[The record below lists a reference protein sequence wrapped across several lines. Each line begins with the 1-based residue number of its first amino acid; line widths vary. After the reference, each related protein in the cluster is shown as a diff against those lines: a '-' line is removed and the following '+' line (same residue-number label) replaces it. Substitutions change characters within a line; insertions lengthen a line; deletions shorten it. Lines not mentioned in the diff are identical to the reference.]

1 MRRYNLR
8 AKDTHFRVGDKC
20 LILQRDRTASSVF
33 SRWKGP
39 ATIVQVCSPY
49 SYMVE
54 LDGGRYHLHAN
65 SLRKFNVSAEE
76 VECNS
81 LACDI
86 YSIVEECT
94 VVNNC
99 YVV

>member
-1 MRRYNLR
+1 MDNASY
-8 AKDTHFRVGDKC
+8 FR
-20 LILQRDRTASSVF
+20 SH
-33 SRWKGP
+33 
-39 ATIVQVCSPY
+39 
-49 SYMVE
+49 MVE

-65 SLRKFNVSAEE
+65 SLRKFNVRAEA

-86 YSIVEECT
+86 YSIDDECT

-99 YVV
+99 NVIYDTDLDFGDIVVVNPTNLNTPLRLPSQ